1 MGCQCT
7 KKENE
12 DEITKE
18 ATAIKEIA
26 ASKEINTTNTNT
38 NSNVIKSPPSEEV
51 VQKPMPVNGKT
62 DNSLTNQSIS
72 KISESASKVGKK
84 VNYNV
89 EVFNLI
95 NKVRQNPSEFAK
107 EVENAIATLVTIDGK
122 VVYKDKVKV
131 AVKSGEPAFK
141 AAAEKLRNMQPLNPF
156 QLCEEIAVS
165 VPEEED
171 KMKNA
176 KVFNELV
183 EEKKK
188 IANIDAYYKDL
199 IKDPYTSVLLMVVDD
214 NGKNSGK
221 KSNVILGNEYT
232 KMAVTNRRV
241 KKTFCAYFTFAK

>member
-7 KKENE
+7 KNENE
-12 DEITKE
+12 AEITKE
-18 ATAIKEIA
+18 AAIKEIA
-26 ASKEINTTNTNT
+26 SSKEINTTNTN
-38 NSNVIKSPPSEEV
+38 SNVVKAPQSEEV
-51 VQKPMPVNGKT
+51 VQNPMPVNGKT
-62 DNSLTNQSIS
+62 DNSLTNQSLS

-84 VNYNV
+84 VNYNI

-95 NKVRQNPSEFAK
+95 NKVRQNPNEFAK
-107 EVENAIATLVTIDGK
+107 DVENAISKLVNIDGK
-122 VVYKDKVKV
+122 MVYKDKVKV
-131 AVKSGEPAFK
+131 AVKLGEPAFK
-141 AAAEKLRNMQPLNPF
+141 EAAEKLRNMQPLKPF
-156 QLCEEIAVS
+156 ELCEEIAVN

-188 IANIDAYYKDL
+188 TANIDTYYKDL

-221 KSNVILGNEYT
+221 KSNVILGTEYT
-232 KMAVTNRRV
+232 KMAVTSRRV
-241 KKTFCAYFTFAK
+241 KKTFCAYYTFAK